1 MKVPRHHLHNTQ
13 YHSPKNAPDR
23 SQEKKSAC
31 VQAKYNSI
39 TYSKTIFS
47 AISTTKKV
55 VFEMK

>member
-1 MKVPRHHLHNTQ
+1 MKVPGHHLHNTQ

-23 SQEKKSAC
+23 TQEKKSAC

-47 AISTTKKV
+47 AISTTK
-55 VFEMK
+55 